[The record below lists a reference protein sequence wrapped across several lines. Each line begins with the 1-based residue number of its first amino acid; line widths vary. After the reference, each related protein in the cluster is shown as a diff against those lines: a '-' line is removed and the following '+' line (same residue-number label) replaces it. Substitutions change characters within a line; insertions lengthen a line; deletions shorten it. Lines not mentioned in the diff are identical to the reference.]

1 MSTIVTH
8 RARITGPV
16 AYRAGNGRQQN
27 IPVGPCLVESVDG
40 RAIDIVW
47 GPKGQSSAE
56 LPVEAMEAAQNQG
69 HLVLLD

>member
-1 MSTIVTH
+1 MNTIVTH

-16 AYRAGNGRQQN
+16 TYRTGSGREQR
-27 IPVGPCLVESVDG
+27 IPVGPCLVESVGG

-47 GPKGQSSAE
+47 GTKGQSSAA
-56 LPVEAMEAAQNQG
+56 LPIEAIEAAQNHG